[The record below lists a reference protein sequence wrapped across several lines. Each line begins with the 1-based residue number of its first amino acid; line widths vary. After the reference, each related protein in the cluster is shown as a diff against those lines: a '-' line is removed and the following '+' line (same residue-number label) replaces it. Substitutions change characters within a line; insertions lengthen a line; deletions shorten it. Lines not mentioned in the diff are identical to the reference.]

1 MTALSAAAAG
11 ELLPFPDLR
20 MGWGL
25 DGAWSAHA
33 QQRGWP
39 IGIVDATPVRHLRPV
54 ASTYPRDA
62 AMAEAEAFLAD
73 RPYVTRDEAGETLA
87 EFRGL
92 PA

>member
-1 MTALSAAAAG
+1 M
-11 ELLPFPDLR
+11 LPFPDLR

-25 DGAWSAHA
+25 DAAWSANA
-33 QQRGWP
+33 QARGWP

-54 ASTYPRDA
+54 AGTYPRDA

-73 RPYVTRDEAGETLA
+73 RGYVTRDEASETLA
-87 EFRGL
+87 EYREL